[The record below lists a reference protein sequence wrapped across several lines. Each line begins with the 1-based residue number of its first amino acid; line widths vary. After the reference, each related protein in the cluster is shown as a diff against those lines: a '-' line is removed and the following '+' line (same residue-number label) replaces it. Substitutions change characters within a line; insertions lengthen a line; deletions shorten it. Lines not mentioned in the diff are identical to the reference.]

1 MLLTMPKL
9 SALSL
14 LDALRESPVKTSKSI
29 ESSPLPS
36 VLQREGIYFLNE
48 SEAEQVLERRLDLS
62 TC

>member
-14 LDALRESPVKTSKSI
+14 LDALRESSTKMSMSI

-36 VLQREGIYFLNE
+36 ILQREGIYFLNE
-48 SEAEQVLERRLDLS
+48 SEAEQVLQSRLDFG
-62 TC
+62 TR